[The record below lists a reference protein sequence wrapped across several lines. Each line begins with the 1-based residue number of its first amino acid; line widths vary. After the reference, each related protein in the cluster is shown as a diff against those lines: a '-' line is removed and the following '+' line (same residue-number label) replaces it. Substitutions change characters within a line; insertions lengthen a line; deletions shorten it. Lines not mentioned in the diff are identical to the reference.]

1 MPQVDGGIG
10 DGVAGGFVDDDQA
23 QPQWNAGLV
32 FGDIGADEFAR
43 DVERANLLLGG
54 EGAGFTG
61 YEAEGAWSDVQGGG
75 SSEGLREKTAA
86 RELNS
91 GLLWRMGRTTVDGD
105 VPLPIQS
112 VSGLFAS

>member
-10 DGVAGGFVDDDQA
+10 YRLAGGFVDDDQA
-23 QPQWNAGLV
+23 EPQRDAGFV
-32 FGDIGADEFAR
+32 FGDIGPDELAR

-86 RELNS
+86 RELNG
-91 GLLWRMGRTTVDGD
+91 GLLWRMGRTKVDGD
-105 VPLPIQS
+105 VPSRIQ
-112 VSGLFAS
+112 VPPLFMV